1 MKQPSIVQDLN
12 NLYPISLKNR
22 EKDKELIGYLFLTKE
37 ITILLNRFFTCL
49 NCYNTFCWRQT
60 NRKEIIVLIKIRV
73 CIQTNM

>member
-37 ITILLNRFFTCL
+37 ITILLN
-49 NCYNTFCWRQT
+49 
-60 NRKEIIVLIKIRV
+60 
-73 CIQTNM
+73 

>member
-49 NCYNTFCWRQT
+49 AIIHFVDVKQIEK
-60 NRKEIIVLIKIRV
+60 KELF
-73 CIQTNM
+73 